1 MNALIDKIKKANK
14 IEDVLNL
21 TNFKTEFNT
30 IVKQIHPDTCTD
42 AGAVEATSK
51 MNIWK
56 SQYENGKPFTDDA
69 GVFKTNGYWA
79 DFSSTLPNLT
89 ASVDNYRMFQQLRS
103 DADMHFKKYLPK
115 QCSKLADGTYR
126 FVFEK
131 RAIPLSG
138 LQLPQEHVN
147 WVLNRLLEYIAYLSQ
162 SGFVHGGL
170 NPESVFIVPE
180 NHGIQVVSFY
190 HLARKDRRINTVSG
204 RYLNWYP
211 AQIVKAKTA
220 SPVTDLEC
228 AKRIAAYLLG
238 DASGN
243 AVKFR
248 KTHNEDFINFLLTQ
262 HDNAYQCLAQYQQLL
277 RKNFKTK
284 FYSLT
289 I

>member
-1 MNALIDKIKKANK
+1 MNVLINKICKANK
-14 IEDVLNL
+14 IEDVLH
-21 TNFKTEFNT
+21 TANFKAEFNS
-30 IVKQIHPDTCTD
+30 ILKQIHPDTCTD
-42 AGAVEATSK
+42 PGAVEATSK

-56 SQYENGKPFTDDA
+56 DQYENGKPFTDDA
-69 GVFKTNGYWA
+69 GIFKTNGYWA
-79 DFSSTLPNLT
+79 DFLSVSPNLT
-89 ASVDNYRMFQQLRS
+89 ASVDHYNRFQQLRL
-103 DADMHFKKYLPK
+103 DADTHFKKYLPK
-115 QCSKLADGTYR
+115 ECHKQANGTYR

-147 WVLNRLLEYIAYLSQ
+147 WVLNRLLEYTAYLSQ

-180 NHGIQVVSFY
+180 THGIQVVSFY
-190 HLARKDRRINTVSG
+190 HLARKDRRIHTVSG
-204 RYLNWYP
+204 RYMNWYP
-211 AQIVKAKTA
+211 AKVVKTKVAM
-220 SPVTDLEC
+220 PVTDLEC

-248 KTHNEDFINFLLTQ
+248 KTHNQDFINFLLTQ
-262 HDNAYQCLAQYQQLL
+262 HDDAYECLTQYQQLL
-277 RKNFKTK
+277 RANFKSR
-284 FYSLT
+284 FHSLT

>member
-1 MNALIDKIKKANK
+1 MNALIDKINKANK
-14 IEDVLNL
+14 IEDVLDL
-21 TNFKTEFNT
+21 ANFKTEFNA

-69 GVFKTNGYWA
+69 GIFKTNGYWA

-89 ASVDNYRMFQQLRS
+89 TSVDNYRMFQQRGS
-103 DADMHFKKYLPK
+103 DADKHFKNYLPK
-115 QCSKLADGTYR
+115 ECRAFADGTYR

-147 WVLNRLLEYIAYLSQ
+147 WVLNRLLEYIAWLSQ

-190 HLARKDRRINTVSG
+190 HLAPKDRKIHTVSG
-204 RYLNWYP
+204 RYMNWYP
-211 AQIVKAKTA
+211 AQVLKTKTA

-262 HDNAYQCLAQYQQLL
+262 HDNAYQCLTRYQQLL

>member
-21 TNFKTEFNT
+21 ANFKTEFNT

-42 AGAVEATSK
+42 PGAVEATSK

-69 GVFKTNGYWA
+69 GVFKTNGYWV
-79 DFSSTLPNLT
+79 DFSSALPNLT
-89 ASVDNYRMFQQLRS
+89 ASVDNYNMFQQFRS
-103 DADMHFKKYLPK
+103 DADIHFKKYLPK
-115 QCSKLADGTYR
+115 ECCALTNGTYR
-126 FVFEK
+126 FSFKK
-131 RAIPLSG
+131 RTIPLSG

-170 NPESVFIVPE
+170 NPESVFIVPG

-190 HLARKDRRINTVSG
+190 HLARKDRRIQTVSG
-204 RYLNWYP
+204 RYMNWYP
-211 AQIVKAKTA
+211 AQILKTKIA
-220 SPVTDLEC
+220 STVTDLEC

-238 DASGN
+238 QASGN
-243 AVKFR
+243 AVKLR

-262 HDNAYQCLAQYQQLL
+262 HDNAYQCLTQYQYVL
-277 RKNFKTK
+277 RKNFKTR

>member
-14 IEDVLNL
+14 IEEVLNL
-21 TNFKTEFNT
+21 ANFKTEFNT

-42 AGAVEATSK
+42 PGAVEATSK

-56 SQYENGKPFTDDA
+56 DQFENGKLLTDDA

-79 DFSSTLPNLT
+79 DFSSALPNLT
-89 ASVDNYRMFQQLRS
+89 ASVDNYNMFQRLRS
-103 DADMHFKKYLPK
+103 DADTHFKKYLPK
-115 QCSKLADGTYR
+115 ECRALADGTYR

-147 WVLNRLLEYIAYLSQ
+147 WVLNRLLEYIAYLAQ

-180 NHGIQVVSFY
+180 NHGIQVLSLY
-190 HLARKDRRINTVSG
+190 HLARKDRRIHTVSG
-204 RYLNWYP
+204 RYMNWYP
-211 AQIVKAKTA
+211 AQVLKTKTA
-220 SPVTDLEC
+220 SVVTDLEC

-238 DASGN
+238 DVSGN

-262 HDNAYQCLAQYQQLL
+262 HDNAYQCLTQYQQLL
-277 RKNFKTK
+277 RKNFKSG

>member
-1 MNALIDKIKKANK
+1 MNALIDKINKANK
-14 IEDVLNL
+14 IEDVLDL
-21 TNFKTEFNT
+21 ANFKTEFNT

-42 AGAVEATSK
+42 PGAVEATSK

-56 SQYENGKPFTDDA
+56 NQYENGKPFTDDA
-69 GVFKTNGYWA
+69 GIFKTNGYWA
-79 DFSSTLPNLT
+79 DFSSALPNLT
-89 ASVDNYRMFQQLRS
+89 ASVDNYNMFQQLRS
-103 DADMHFKKYLPK
+103 DADIHFKKYLPK
-115 QCSKLADGTYR
+115 ECRALADGTYR
-126 FVFEK
+126 LFFEK

-190 HLARKDRRINTVSG
+190 HLARKDRRIHTVSG
-204 RYLNWYP
+204 RYMNWYP
-211 AQIVKAKTA
+211 AQILKTKTA

-238 DASGN
+238 DVSGN

-248 KTHNEDFINFLLTQ
+248 KTHNEDFINFLLTR
-262 HDNAYQCLAQYQQLL
+262 HDNAYQCLTQYQQLL
-277 RKNFKTK
+277 RKNFKTR
-284 FYSLT
+284 FHSLT

>member
-1 MNALIDKIKKANK
+1 MNVLIDKINKANK

-21 TNFKTEFNT
+21 LNFKTEFNT

-42 AGAVEATSK
+42 PGAVEATSK
-51 MNIWK
+51 MIIWK
-56 SQYENGKPFTDDA
+56 NQYESGKPFTDDA
-69 GVFKTNGYWA
+69 GIFKTNGYWV
-79 DFSSTLPNLT
+79 DFSSTLPNLNT
-89 ASVDNYRMFQQLRS
+89 SVDNYNMFQQLRS
-103 DADMHFKKYLPK
+103 DADIHFKKYLPK
-115 QCSKLADGTYR
+115 ECRALTDGTYR
-126 FVFEK
+126 FSFEK

-190 HLARKDRRINTVSG
+190 HLARKDRKIHTVSG
-204 RYLNWYP
+204 RYMNWYP
-211 AQIVKAKTA
+211 AQIIKTKTA

-238 DASGN
+238 DTSGN

-277 RKNFKTK
+277 RENFKTR

>member
-1 MNALIDKIKKANK
+1 MNTLINKINKANK
-14 IEDVLNL
+14 IEEVLNL
-21 TNFKTEFNT
+21 SNFKTEFNT
-30 IVKQIHPDTCTD
+30 IIKQIHPDTCTD

-56 SQYENGKPFTDDA
+56 DLYEHGKPFTDDA
-69 GVFKTNGYWA
+69 GVFKTNGYWV
-79 DFSSTLPNLT
+79 DFSSALPNLT
-89 ASVDNYRMFQQLRS
+89 ASVDHYNMFQQLRS
-103 DADMHFKKYLPK
+103 DTDMHFKKYLPK
-115 QCSKLADGTYR
+115 ECRVLTNGTYR
-126 FVFEK
+126 FGFEK

-147 WVLNRLLEYIAYLSQ
+147 WVLNRLLEYIAYLSH

-180 NHGIQVVSFY
+180 DHGIQVVSFY
-190 HLARKDRRINTVSG
+190 HLTPKGRRIHTVSG
-204 RYLNWYP
+204 RYINWYP
-211 AQIVKAKTA
+211 TQIVKAKTA
-220 SPVTDLEC
+220 APVTDLEC

-248 KTHNEDFINFLLTQ
+248 KTHNADFVNFLLTQ
-262 HDNAYQCLAQYQQLL
+262 HDDAYECLTQYQQLL
-277 RKNFKTK
+277 RKNFKTR
-284 FYSLT
+284 FHSLT

>member
-1 MNALIDKIKKANK
+1 MNALIYKINKANK
-14 IEDVLNL
+14 IEEVLNL
-21 TNFKTEFNT
+21 AHFKTEFNA
-30 IVKQIHPDTCTD
+30 IVKQIHPDYCTD
-42 AGAVEATSK
+42 AGAVEATAK

-56 SQYENGKPFTDDA
+56 HQYENGKPFTDDA
-69 GVFKTNGYWA
+69 GVFKTNGYWVH
-79 DFSSTLPNLT
+79 FSSALPNLT
-89 ASVDNYRMFQQLRS
+89 VSVNNYNKFQQLRS
-103 DADMHFKKYLPK
+103 DADIHFKKYLPK
-115 QCSKLADGTYR
+115 ECRRQTDGAFR
-126 FVFEK
+126 FLFEK

-190 HLARKDRRINTVSG
+190 HLAKKNSRIHTVSG
-204 RYLNWYP
+204 RYMNWYP
-211 AQIVKAKTA
+211 AQVLKTKIA

-228 AKRIAAYLLG
+228 AKRIAASLLG

-248 KTHNEDFINFLLTQ
+248 KTHNEDFINFLLTR
-262 HDNAYQCLAQYQQLL
+262 HDDAYQCLTRYRQLL
-277 RKNFKTK
+277 RRNFKTG

>member
-1 MNALIDKIKKANK
+1 MNALIEKIKKAHK

-21 TNFKTEFNT
+21 VNFKTEFNT

-56 SQYENGKPFTDDA
+56 EQYENGKPFTDDA
-69 GVFKTNGYWA
+69 GIFKTNGYWA
-79 DFSSTLPNLT
+79 HFSSTLPNLT
-89 ASVDNYRMFQQLRS
+89 ASVDNYKMFQQLRS
-103 DADMHFKKYLPK
+103 EADMHFKKYLPK
-115 QCSKLADGTYR
+115 ECIELADGTYR
-126 FVFEK
+126 FLFEK

-162 SGFVHGGL
+162 SSFVHGGL

-180 NHGIQVVSFY
+180 NHGLQVVSFY
-190 HLARKDRRINTVSG
+190 HLARKDRRIHTVSG
-204 RYLNWYP
+204 RYMNWYP
-211 AQIVKAKTA
+211 ARILKSKTA
-220 SPVTDLEC
+220 SPVSDLEC

-238 DASGN
+238 DKSGN

-262 HDNAYQCLAQYQQLL
+262 HDDAYQCLSHYQQLL

-284 FYSLT
+284 FHSLT

>member
-1 MNALIDKIKKANK
+1 MNALIHKINKANK

-21 TNFKTEFNT
+21 ANFKTEFNT
-30 IVKQIHPDTCTD
+30 IIKQIHPDTCTD
-42 AGAVEATSK
+42 PGAVEATSK
-51 MNIWK
+51 MTIWK
-56 SQYENGKPFTDDA
+56 NQYEHGKPFTDDA
-69 GVFKTNGYWA
+69 GIFKTNGYWA
-79 DFSSTLPNLT
+79 DFSSALPNLT
-89 ASVDNYRMFQQLRS
+89 ASVDHYNMLQQLRS
-103 DADMHFKKYLPK
+103 DVDLHFKKYLPSA
-115 QCSKLADGTYR
+115 CHTLADGTSR
-126 FVFEK
+126 FLFEK

-190 HLARKDRRINTVSG
+190 HLARIGSRIHTVSG
-204 RYLNWYP
+204 RYMNWYP
-211 AQIVKAKTA
+211 AQVLQTKTA
-220 SPVTDLEC
+220 LPVTDLEC

-248 KTHNEDFINFLLTQ
+248 KTHNSAFINFLLTQ
-262 HDNAYQCLAQYQQLL
+262 HDNAYQCLTQYQQLL
-277 RKNFKTK
+277 RTNFKTR
-284 FYSLT
+284 FHSLT

>member
-1 MNALIDKIKKANK
+1 MNALIAKINKANK

-21 TNFKTEFNT
+21 SNFKTEFNT

-42 AGAVEATSK
+42 PGAVEATSK

-79 DFSSTLPNLT
+79 DFSSALPNLT
-89 ASVDNYRMFQQLRS
+89 ASVDNYRMFQQLQS
-103 DADMHFKKYLPK
+103 DADKHFKKYLPK
-115 QCSKLADGTYR
+115 ECIRLADGTYR

-147 WVLNRLLEYIAYLSQ
+147 WVLNRLLEYIAWLSQ

-190 HLARKDRRINTVSG
+190 HLARKDRKIHTISG
-204 RYLNWYP
+204 RYMNWYP
-211 AQIVKAKTA
+211 AQVIKTKTA

-262 HDNAYQCLAQYQQLL
+262 HDNAYECLTQYQQLL
-277 RKNFKTK
+277 RRNFKTK

>member
-1 MNALIDKIKKANK
+1 
-14 IEDVLNL
+14 
-21 TNFKTEFNT
+21 
-30 IVKQIHPDTCTD
+30 
-42 AGAVEATSK
+42 
-51 MNIWK
+51 
-56 SQYENGKPFTDDA
+56 
-69 GVFKTNGYWA
+69 
-79 DFSSTLPNLT
+79 
-89 ASVDNYRMFQQLRS
+89 MFLQLRS
-103 DADMHFKKYLPK
+103 DADIHFKKYLPK
-115 QCSKLADGTYR
+115 ECRALADGTYR
-126 FVFEK
+126 FSFEK

-190 HLARKDRRINTVSG
+190 HLARKDRRIHTVSG
-204 RYLNWYP
+204 RYMNWYP
-211 AQIVKAKTA
+211 AQVVKTKTA

-238 DASGN
+238 DGSGN

-262 HDNAYQCLAQYQQLL
+262 HDNAYQCLTQYQQLL
-277 RKNFKTK
+277 RRNFKTR

>member
-1 MNALIDKIKKANK
+1 MNALINKINKANK
-14 IEDVLNL
+14 IEDVLKL
-21 TNFKTEFNT
+21 ANFKTEFNN

-42 AGAVEATSK
+42 PGAVEATSK

-56 SQYENGKPFTDDA
+56 NQYENGRPFTDDA
-69 GVFKTNGYWA
+69 GVFKTNGYWV
-79 DFSSTLPNLT
+79 DFSSTLPNLNT
-89 ASVDNYRMFQQLRS
+89 SVDNYNMFQQLRS
-103 DADMHFKKYLPK
+103 DADIHFKKYLPK
-115 QCSKLADGTYR
+115 ECRTLNDGTCR

-190 HLARKDRRINTVSG
+190 HLARKDRTIHTVSG
-204 RYLNWYP
+204 RYMNWYP
-211 AQIVKAKTA
+211 AQVLKTKTA
-220 SPVTDLEC
+220 AVVTDLEC

-243 AVKFR
+243 AVKLR

-262 HDNAYQCLAQYQQLL
+262 HDNAYQCLTRYQTLL
-277 RKNFKTK
+277 RKNFKTG
-284 FYSLT
+284 FHSLT

>member
-1 MNALIDKIKKANK
+1 MNTLIDKINKAHK
-14 IEDVLNL
+14 IEDVLDL
-21 TNFKTEFNT
+21 ANFKTEFNA

-69 GVFKTNGYWA
+69 GIFKTNGYWA

-89 ASVDNYRMFQQLRS
+89 TSVDNYRMFQQLQS
-103 DADMHFKKYLPK
+103 DADIHFKNYLPK
-115 QCSKLADGTYR
+115 ECRAFADGTYR

-147 WVLNRLLEYIAYLSQ
+147 WVLNRLLEYIAWLSQ

-190 HLARKDRRINTVSG
+190 HLAPKDRKIHTVSG
-204 RYLNWYP
+204 RYMNWYP
-211 AQIVKAKTA
+211 AQVLKTKTA

-228 AKRIAAYLLG
+228 AKRIASYLLG

-262 HDNAYQCLAQYQQLL
+262 HDNAYQCLTQYQQLL
-277 RKNFKTK
+277 RKNFITK

>member
-1 MNALIDKIKKANK
+1 MNALIDKINKATK
-14 IEDVLNL
+14 IEELLNL
-21 TNFKTEFNT
+21 ANFKTEFNT

-42 AGAVEATSK
+42 PGAVEATSK

-56 SQYENGKPFTDDA
+56 HQYEHGKPFTDDA
-69 GVFKTNGYWA
+69 GIFRTNGYWA
-79 DFSSTLPNLT
+79 DFSSALPNLA
-89 ASVDNYRMFQQLRS
+89 ASIDNYQLFQQLRS
-103 DADMHFKKYLPK
+103 DADRHFKKYLPK
-115 QCSKLADGTYR
+115 ECRTLADGTYR
-126 FVFEK
+126 FSFEK

-170 NPESVFIVPE
+170 NPESVCIVPE
-180 NHGIQVVSFY
+180 DHGIQVISFY
-190 HLARKDRRINTVSG
+190 HLARKDSRIHTVSG

-211 AQIVKAKTA
+211 AQVLKTKTA
-220 SPVTDLEC
+220 TPVTDLEC

-238 DASGN
+238 DAAGN

-248 KTHNEDFINFLLTQ
+248 KTHNEDFINFLLTR
-262 HDNAYQCLAQYQQLL
+262 HDNAYQCLTQYQQLL
-277 RKNFKTK
+277 RSNFKTR